1 MAHDESAP
9 GWRSLLADLADLADL
24 AELAE
29 LVDQA
34 DSGTNVGKADI
45 IQALQSALAAL
56 QTVKYGNK
64 DRGLRRG
71 SPFTD

>member
-1 MAHDESAP
+1 LAHDESAP
-9 GWRSLLADLADLADL
+9 GWRSLLADLADLA
-24 AELAE
+24 E

-34 DSGTNVGKADI
+34 DSGTIVGKADI

>member
-1 MAHDESAP
+1 LAHDESAP
-9 GWRSLLADLADLADL
+9 GWRSL
-24 AELAE
+24 LAE